1 MKRDLGALAQ
11 GHYDILVVGGGIYGA
26 CVARDAALRG
36 LSVALLE
43 RDDFGHATSANSLKI
58 MHGGLRYLQDGSLR
72 LMRTMTRERKAW
84 LRIAPHLVHP
94 LPCLMPTTRKLSRS
108 RALMGLGLSINDWV
122 AYDRNRGMGA
132 GQMIPGGRLLDRDEF
147 LRRLPG
153 LAAERMTGGV
163 LWYDAQVSNTE
174 RLLLAVLSSAA
185 AAGARV
191 ANYVEV
197 TGFLRSGN
205 EVRGVAAVDA
215 ASGRALEVRARL
227 VVLCAGAWTG
237 PLLDELDVRQPL
249 PALRPSLAINLVTRQ
264 LCSDHALALPTKA
277 VHGSAPS
284 VHAPRTL
291 FIVPWQQHSIVGTL
305 HLPCKEGQV
314 PSLAVSED
322 ALAGFLTAINMAYPE
337 AHLSLA
343 DIRHV
348 HAGFLPALDGNGHGD
363 EVRLMR
369 KSQIA
374 DFERLEGIAGL
385 VAVNGVKYTTAR
397 HTAEQVVDLA
407 LQKLQRDAR
416 PCVTDH
422 IPVAG
427 GDTGDFSTFLARAEQ
442 EAPPLVSVEMVRH
455 LVANYGTGYDRILAL
470 ARQNPDWSRPLSVQP
485 AVLAAEIV
493 HAVRD
498 EMAVRLADVVQ
509 RRTILG
515 AAGPPD
521 AAAVEACAALMGDLL
536 GWSPQQRQDEIEQLY
551 AGYWRRVPAVSQPA
565 VI

>member
-1 MKRDLGALAQ
+1 MKRDLEALAQ
-11 GHYDILVVGGGIYGA
+11 AHYDILVVGGGIYGA

-43 RDDFGHATSANSLKI
+43 KDDFGHATSANSLKI
-58 MHGGLRYLQDGSLR
+58 MHGGLRYLQNGSLR

-94 LPCLMPTTRKLSRS
+94 LPCLMPTTRKISRS
-108 RALMGLGLSINDWV
+108 RTLMALGLSINDWV
-122 AYDRNRGMGA
+122 AYDRNRGMDT
-132 GQMIPGGRLLDRDEF
+132 GQQIPGGRLLGRDEF
-147 LRRLPG
+147 LHRLPG
-153 LAAERMTGGV
+153 LPADRITGGV

-174 RLLLAVLSSAA
+174 RLLLAILASAA

-205 EVRGVAAVDA
+205 KVRGVAAVDA

-237 PLLDELDVRQPL
+237 PLLDELGVRQPA

-264 LCSDHALALPTKA
+264 LCSDHALALPTEA
-277 VHGSAPS
+277 APGPSQS
-284 VHAPRTL
+284 VRAPRTL
-291 FIVPWQQHSIVGTL
+291 LIVPWQQHSIVGTL
-305 HLPCKEGQV
+305 HLPCATGQV
-314 PSLAVSED
+314 PCSAVTED
-322 ALAGFLTAINMAYPE
+322 ALAGFLAAINMAYPE
-337 AHLSLA
+337 AQLSLA
-343 DIRHV
+343 DVRHV
-348 HAGFLPALDGNGHGD
+348 HAGFLPAFDGNGHGG
-363 EVRLMR
+363 EVRLLR

-374 DFERLEGIAGL
+374 DYQRLEGIAGL
-385 VAVNGVKYTTAR
+385 VAVKGVKYTTAR

-407 LQKLQRDAR
+407 LQKLQRDAQ
-416 PCVTDH
+416 PCVTDQL
-422 IPVAG
+422 PVAG
-427 GDTGDFSTFLARAEQ
+427 GDTGDFATYLARAEQ
-442 EAPPLVSVEMVRH
+442 EASPLVGTEMIRH
-455 LVANYGTGYDRILAL
+455 LVANYGSGYGRILAF

-515 AAGPPD
+515 AAGPPG
-521 AAAVEACAALMGDLL
+521 ATAVEACAALMGDLI
-536 GWSPQQRQDEIEQLY
+536 GWSARQRQDEIEQLY
-551 AGYWRRVPAVSQPA
+551 AGYRRRAPAVSQPA
-565 VI
+565 IA